1 MLTRRFF
8 LKSSALAF
16 AALGSDLSCPA
27 FLQRAVA
34 ANTTNSEV
42 ARSAKRNAPILIVI
56 FQRGAADGLNMVV
69 PFGDRNYA
77 RARPSLAIP
86 APQANNPQAALDL
99 DGFFGLNPAMKA
111 FLPLYQAGQL
121 ALVQAVG
128 SPDNTRSHFDAQDYM
143 EIGTP
148 GVKSTAD
155 GWLNR
160 QLQTLT
166 TKDASPLRAVAIGNK
181 QPRILSGSGQSV
193 TLPVFGNFDVRGGT
207 STAFETMYGASED
220 QLLTSTGTDTFEAIK
235 LLKSI
240 RARGYAASNGAV
252 YPNGQFGNSLKQL
265 AQLIK
270 GNAGLE
276 IGFVESNGWDTHTG
290 QRLRLNQLL
299 TEFSRGIAA
308 LVQDLGDRMQDV
320 VILTLSEFGRT
331 VRENGTGG
339 TDHGHAT
346 CAVVVG
352 GKVKGGKVYGRWPG
366 LEREQLY
373 ENRDLALT
381 TDFRGLCSEILQR
394 HCAIEDLSPVFP
406 NFTPQKINILGLI

>member
-8 LKSSALAF
+8 LKSATLAL
-16 AALGSDLSCPA
+16 AALGTELSCPA
-27 FLQRAVA
+27 FLQRAVLANSA
-34 ANTTNSEV
+34 AG
-42 ARSAKRNAPILIVI
+42 KRNPATLIVI
-56 FQRGAADGLNMVV
+56 FQRGAADGLNIVT

-77 RARPSLAIP
+77 RSRPALALP
-86 APQANNPQAALDL
+86 APQSSNPQAVLDL
-99 DGFFGLNPAMKA
+99 DGFFGLHPAMKP

-121 ALVQAVG
+121 AVVQAVG

-143 EIGTP
+143 EMGTP

-160 QLQTLT
+160 HLQT
-166 TKDASPLRAVAIGNK
+166 TKEASPLRAVAVGNK

-193 TLPVFGNFDVRGGT
+193 TLPIFGNFDVRGGT

-220 QLLTSTGTDTFEAIK
+220 QLLTNAGSDAFEAIK

-240 RARGYAASNGAV
+240 RARGYTPSNNAV

-276 IGFVESNGWDTHTG
+276 IGFVESNGWDTHIG
-290 QRLRLNQLL
+290 QRPRLNQLL

-346 CAVVVG
+346 CSFVVG
-352 GKVKGGKVYGRWPG
+352 GTVKGGKVYGRWPG

-373 ENRDLALT
+373 EGRDLAIT
-381 TDFRGLCSEILQR
+381 TDFRALCSEILRR
-394 HCAIEDLSPVFP
+394 HCATQDLTGVFP
-406 NFTPQKINILGLI
+406 NFTAKTATPLGLI